1 MNILIMGPAGA
12 GKGTMSERIVEE
24 FGIPHISSGDM
35 FRAEISGKTELG
47 LTAQAYMNQGL
58 LVPDEVTI
66 EMVKRRLTKDD
77 CKKGYLLDG
86 FPRTLAQAEALEKMT
101 REVGIPLQAIICL
114 EVEFDELAKR
124 ITGRRI
130 CKHCNEIYNMY
141 FKPSKVEGICDACG
155 SELFQ
160 RSDDTVERLKVRLQE
175 YENQTVPVLEYF
187 KNAGLAKKINA
198 GQPIND
204 VWTEVKAALE
214 EIND

>member
-12 GKGTMSERIVEE
+12 GKGTMSDRIVEE

-35 FRAEISGKTELG
+35 FRAEISEKTELG
-47 LTAQAYMNQGL
+47 LTAQAYINQGH

-114 EVEFDELAKR
+114 EVEFDELAK
-124 ITGRRI
+124 
-130 CKHCNEIYNMY
+130 
-141 FKPSKVEGICDACG
+141 V
-155 SELFQ
+155 
-160 RSDDTVERLKVRLQE
+160 
-175 YENQTVPVLEYF
+175 
-187 KNAGLAKKINA
+187 
-198 GQPIND
+198 
-204 VWTEVKAALE
+204 
-214 EIND
+214 